1 MFTRKALVCITAFGG
16 FQINS
21 IHHKCMNNPQ
31 QSQDHLA
38 GLNEQQRDAVL
49 SHADIVYVDAG
60 PGTGKTHMLTS
71 KLIEFIAS
79 ATSPQKI
86 VALSYTNTAAR
97 QLGERFDKK
106 LAQSGIT
113 GDFTFF
119 NGTIH
124 SFCFR
129 MLKAYNKAVS
139 RLFDYVILDDEE
151 IHELAEDIF
160 NQHGEKI
167 PMTQILSCLRSDKRD
182 VPEELFSEVSRIKE
196 AYKVISMQDILANF
210 AKALDSDQGFRSWLS
225 RQVTVVAIDE
235 AQDLTE
241 LYYSI
246 IDRMI
251 AIIPGLK
258 VFLVGDPRQNIFEF
272 NGGSYR
278 NLEEFLS
285 RHANHATKHLTI
297 TYRCPQTIA
306 DYVNTFRFSDCD
318 NYQLKS
324 RCSSAGRLSVKRAR
338 SERHEMDIVLNGVLE
353 TENLNACAV
362 LCNNL
367 RYMEP
372 LIDRLCELELPYKVF
387 GGRKLIKRHVR
398 FLNHILR
405 IIDSDNAY
413 SIRKVAQYAGI
424 DITENGK
431 RKRSRFYAS
440 DLGQLLLQIRE
451 SSQGCLFPE
460 LMDRVINEV
469 MRDPSDEESVTED
482 YDLLLA
488 LSSQYDTAADYLLA
502 FATDKDRFA
511 PFFVADYR
519 ECPVDSAGEFLTIS
533 TIHSAKGLEWDNVYI
548 VGLCEGNFPNDYF
561 CKGLSPA
568 AQEAFFN
575 GEWKKMYVASTRAKE
590 SLTLTYPASICR
602 KGYTFQKEPSR
613 FIMELVGHDA
623 PEKVPAS
630 HRVLPGRYGQDR
642 PYA

>member
-1 MFTRKALVCITAFGG
+1 M
-16 FQINS
+16 Q
-21 IHHKCMNNPQ
+21 NPQ

-49 SHADIVYVDAG
+49 SNADIVYVDAG

-71 KLIEFIAS
+71 KLIEFVAS
-79 ATSPQKI
+79 ASTPQKI

-97 QLGERFDKK
+97 QLGERFNKK

-139 RLFDYVILDDEE
+139 QLFDYVILDDEE
-151 IHELAEDIF
+151 IQELAEDIRDS
-160 NQHGEKI
+160 HDGEI
-167 PMTQILSCLRSDKRD
+167 PLSKILSCLRSDKRD
-182 VPEELFSEVSRIKE
+182 VPEELFTEVSRIKE

-210 AKALDSDQGFRSWLS
+210 AKAIDSDQGFRLWLS
-225 RQVTVVAIDE
+225 KQVTVVAIDE

-251 AIIPGLK
+251 AIIPGLH

-285 RHANHATKHLTI
+285 RHESHETKHLTI

-318 NYQLKS
+318 NHQLKS

-338 SERHEMDIVLNGVLE
+338 SERHEMDIVLNSVLE
-353 TENLNACAV
+353 TENLNASAV
-362 LCNNL
+362 LSNNL
-367 RYMEP
+367 RYMAP
-372 LIDRLCELELPYKVF
+372 LIDRLCELEIPYKVF

-405 IIDSDNAY
+405 IIDTDNAY

-431 RKRSRFYAS
+431 RKRSLFYAS
-440 DLGQLLLQIRE
+440 DLGKLLLQIRE
-451 SSQGCLFPE
+451 SSQDSLFPV
-460 LMDRVINEV
+460 LMERVINEV
-469 MRDPSDEESVTED
+469 MRDPSDDESVMED

-488 LSSQYDTAADYLLA
+488 LSSQYETAADYLLA

-511 PFFVADYR
+511 PFFEADYR
-519 ECPVDSAGEFLTIS
+519 ECPVDTSEEFLTIS

-568 AQEAFFN
+568 AREAFFN
-575 GEWKKMYVASTRAKE
+575 GEWKKMYVASTRARE
-590 SLTLTYPASICR
+590 SLTLTYPASITR
-602 KGYTFQKEPSR
+602 KGYTFQKDPSR
-613 FIMELVGHDA
+613 FIMGLIGNDA
-623 PEKVPAS
+623 PEKVPNN
-630 HRVLPGRYGQDR
+630 HRTQPGRFGPDR